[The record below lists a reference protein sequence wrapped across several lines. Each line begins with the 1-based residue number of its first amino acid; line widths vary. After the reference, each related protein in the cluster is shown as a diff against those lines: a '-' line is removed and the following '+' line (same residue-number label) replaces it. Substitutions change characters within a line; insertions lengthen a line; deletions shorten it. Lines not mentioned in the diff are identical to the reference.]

1 MIDAPGAAH
10 RSNLK
15 RASSDLQ
22 ATLMT
27 ISSPVSRLLLL
38 ALGAGLILAGG
49 AAPSRAQNIVVMV
62 NGEPITDFDIEQRSK
77 LDQLTTQKTPN
88 RQDVLNELI
97 DDKVKTKEGKK
108 YGVEPSVSDVDQ
120 SYSGMA
126 SRMRLSSEQL
136 TKMLETKGVRP
147 ETLKSRMRA
156 EMVWTSLVRG
166 RYKERLQVGEKDVA
180 AAVQA
185 QTGEKLQ
192 IEGFE
197 YKMQP
202 IVLVVP
208 RGSPQA
214 SMEARQKE
222 AETYRSRVAS
232 CDEANSLFRSTANA
246 TIRESVTKTTA
257 DLPEALRKVLD
268 DTPVGHLTPPEVTK
282 QGIEMV
288 VLCGRKPTMIDTPK
302 KREIRE
308 KMYAE
313 KFDKTSKSYL
323 QEIRKAAMIEY
334 R

>member
-1 MIDAPGAAH
+1 
-10 RSNLK
+10 
-15 RASSDLQ
+15 
-22 ATLMT
+22 MT
-27 ISSPVSRLLLL
+27 TPLPVYRLLIAL
-38 ALGAGLILAGG
+38 AAAGSILIGG

-62 NGEPITDFDIEQRSK
+62 NGEPITDFDIEQRGK
-77 LDQLTTQKTPN
+77 LDVLTTQKTST
-88 RQDVLNELI
+88 RQEIIEELI
-97 DDKVKTKEGKK
+97 DDKVKIKEGKK
-108 YGVEPSVSDVDQ
+108 YGVDPGVSDIDQ

-126 SRMRLSSEQL
+126 ARLRLTTDQL
-136 TKMLETKGVRP
+136 TKTLESKGVRP

-156 EMVWTSLVRG
+156 EMVWASLVRG

>member
-1 MIDAPGAAH
+1 
-10 RSNLK
+10 
-15 RASSDLQ
+15 
-22 ATLMT
+22 MT
-27 ISSPVSRLLLL
+27 IPLPFSRLVLL

-77 LDQLTTQKTPN
+77 LDQLTTQKTPS

-108 YGVEPSVSDVDQ
+108 YGVEPSPSDIDQ
-120 SYSGMA
+120 SFAGMA

-136 TKMLETKGVRP
+136 TKMLESKGVRP

-166 RYKERLQVGEKDVA
+166 RFKEKLRIGEKDVA
-180 AAVQA
+180 TAVQA
-185 QTGEKLQ
+185 ENGDKLQ
-192 IEGFE
+192 IEGTE

-202 IVLVVP
+202 VVLIVP

-214 SMEARQKE
+214 SLETRHKE
-222 AETYRSRVAS
+222 AEAYRSRVTS
-232 CDEANSLFRSTANA
+232 CDEANSLFRATPNA
-246 TIRESVTKTTA
+246 AIREAVTKTTA

-268 DTPVGHLTPPEVTK
+268 DTPVGHMTPPEVTK

-288 VLCGRKPTMIDTPK
+288 VLCSRKPTMIDTPK
-302 KREIRE
+302 KREIQE
-308 KMYAE
+308 KMYQE
-313 KFDKTSKSYL
+313 KYQKTSNTYL
-323 QEIRKAAMIEY
+323 QEVRKAAMIEY
-334 R
+334 RDR